1 MNYELQ
7 RIIKVASN
15 AQINID
21 LGKMGKVTKNRLIK
35 AFDTGYLT
43 SVSGDAALYHAIL
56 AKHTNIPIMQFSK
69 KGSYWAYLHYVNMD
83 SSGKPSLSD
92 WWKADRVMY
101 RLEKP
106 EECAKWEREK
116 GYYQRE
122 FLIEPTWEGEGSAR
136 ILSGKD
142 LERFDIAAQGF
153 VSTESYQQK
162 KQEVLSMIKDE
173 HIITFN
179 YEFK

>member
-15 AQINID
+15 AQININ

-35 AFDTGYLT
+35 AFEVGYLT
-43 SVSGDAALYHAIL
+43 SISGEAALYHDIL
-56 AKHTNIPIMQFSK
+56 AKHTNTPIMQFSK
-69 KGSYWAYLHYVNMD
+69 KGTYWTYLYYRNMD

-101 RLEKP
+101 RIEKP
-106 EECAKWEREK
+106 EEYAKWEREK

-122 FLIEPTWEGEGSAR
+122 FLTEPTWEGDDCVR

-142 LERFDIAAQGF
+142 VERFDIAAQGF
-153 VSTESYQQK
+153 LNSESYQQK
-162 KQEVLSMIKDE
+162 KEEVLSMINDK
-173 HIITFN
+173 HIITYN